1 MRQFVSLIILF
12 LYFGCYSYSKEY
24 TLMEVN
30 LYPQKN
36 YSIMFLCIKEED
48 DCIPIYKTDDMYEI
62 IGCFEEKT
70 LPFADYFQL
79 DGFYMTAMQETPTS
93 ADKFIKGQDL
103 SYDMVYK
110 SKTVKLIS
118 IPTVPGEKA
127 GPTAGAVAGAWQVG
141 YGITKKGASDP
152 AVLEAAKKWM
162 AYFFS
167 YEETVQRLN
176 DGAISAPIIKD
187 FVAPDGMDP
196 CIAEKGK
203 LGAYPS

>member
-12 LYFGCYSYSKEY
+12 LYVGCYSYSKEY

-62 IGCFEEKT
+62 IGCFEENT

-79 DGFYMTAMQETPTS
+79 DGFYMTAMQEAPAS

-110 SKTVKLIS
+110 SKTVKLILSDKTIVEISVATINADLYNDSSMGSTS
-118 IPTVPGEKA
+118 IG
-127 GPTAGAVAGAWQVG
+127 
-141 YGITKKGASDP
+141 
-152 AVLEAAKKWM
+152 LEPD
-162 AYFFS
+162 YFLIPYNIKYVKE
-167 YEETVQRLN
+167 YENSL
-176 DGAISAPIIKD
+176 DSLSCIK
-187 FVAPDGMDP
+187 
-196 CIAEKGK
+196 
-203 LGAYPS
+203 